1 MKICKST
8 LTIQGCGKEKPEVE
22 FQRTKHGTMAVCR
35 DCLQSY
41 RHGNIKIRRKHETSE
56 ESDLYSQLDKLMR

>member
-1 MKICKST
+1 MKTCQDTDVIT
-8 LTIQGCGKEKPEVE
+8 GCGKEKPETE

-41 RHGNIKIRRKHETSE
+41 RHGSVTIKRKHVTSE
-56 ESDLYSQLDKLMR
+56 ETQLYNQLERLWR